1 MVITTPRQAEAFT
14 LPELLIAGFISGL
27 LVVGAGQIMLSQMR
41 TDERMEAAERQK
53 SEWSRASSFIET
65 EAALSQQVITDAG
78 KVNIPTNCGFQA
90 SEFRMALDI
99 RRDLPLVIYAVKSRP
114 TGTLPGN
121 SLWRCGPV
129 INAKGQYDSS
139 EPIQLSLLVDG
150 LDEAAAE
157 TCIPNNGGNNNG
169 FLACSPDKKSLQF
182 TLSLKG
188 LSSRAY
194 SQAAG
199 VHSRVNPL
207 YPRPGEGSLCGGGMY
222 NWAVGS
228 TTGADKLNVPIGA
241 LTSEDEVLMCGKG
254 GGDTITGSNVNDILE
269 CGDGGISGMDACTL
283 YGMAGNERLLGSNQN
298 DTLYGESNTNITA
311 TDTNDELVG
320 RGGNDTL
327 YGGPGQNH
335 YLPGPGNDSVI
346 GGSGLD
352 VVFFKGARS
361 EYSLSSGCSK
371 SSCTVTDNATAS
383 ADGTRPEGSD
393 TLSGV
398 EILIFK
404 DTRID
409 LDP

>member
-1 MVITTPRQAEAFT
+1 MVIPARQAGGFT
-14 LPELLIAGFISGL
+14 LAELLIAGFISGL
-27 LVVGAGQIMLSQMR
+27 LVVGAGQIMLSQLR

-65 EAALSQQVITDAG
+65 EAALSQQVITADS
-78 KVNIPTNCGFQA
+78 KVNVPTSCGFQA
-90 SEFRMALDI
+90 SEFRAALDI
-99 RRDLPLVIYAVKSRP
+99 RRDLPLVIYAVKGRP
-114 TGTLPGN
+114 SGSLVGN

-129 INAKGQYDSS
+129 INEKGQYDSS
-139 EPIQLSLLVDG
+139 KPIELSLLVDG
-150 LDEAAAE
+150 LDETASD
-157 TCIPNNGGNNNG
+157 TCTPNNGERNNG
-169 FLACSPDKKSLQF
+169 LLACSPDKKSLQF

-188 LSSRAY
+188 LSARSY

-228 TTGADKLNVPIGA
+228 TTGADTLSVPIGA

-269 CGDGGISGMDACTL
+269 CGDGGTGGIDACTQS
-283 YGMAGNERLLGSNQN
+283 GMAGNDRLLGSNQN
-298 DTLYGESNTNITA
+298 DTLYGESNTTITA

-320 RGGNDTL
+320 RRGDDKL
-327 YGGPGQNH
+327 YGGPGQNL
-335 YLPGPGNDSVI
+335 YLPGPGSDTI
-346 GGSGLD
+346 DGGSGLD

-361 EYSLSSGCSK
+361 DYTLSAGCSK
-371 SSCTVTDNATAS
+371 SSCTVTDNAAAT
-383 ADGTRPEGSD
+383 ADGTRPEGTDS
-393 TLSGV
+393 LSGV

-404 DTRID
+404 DARID

>member
-1 MVITTPRQAEAFT
+1 MVISTPRQAKGFT

-27 LVVGAGQIMLSQMR
+27 LVMGAGQIMLSQMR

-53 SEWSRASSFIET
+53 SEWSRASSFIEA
-65 EAALSQQVITDAG
+65 EAALSQQVITTAS
-78 KVNIPTNCGFQA
+78 KVNIPSSCGFQTDQ
-90 SEFRMALDI
+90 FRAALDL
-99 RRDLPLVIYAVKSRP
+99 RRDLPLVIYGVKPSES
-114 TGTLPGN
+114 GSLP
-121 SLWRCGPV
+121 SHALWRCGPV
-129 INAKGQYDSS
+129 ITAEGRYDSS
-139 EPIQLSLLVDG
+139 QPIQLAMIVDG
-150 LDEAAAE
+150 LDGDAA
-157 TCIPNNGGNNNG
+157 GNG
-169 FLACSPDKKSLQF
+169 FQASSSDSKSFKFNLA
-182 TLSLKG
+182 LKG
-188 LSSRAY
+188 LSTRAY
-194 SQAAG
+194 SQDAG

-228 TTGADKLNVPIGA
+228 TTGADILSVPIGA

-254 GGDTITGSNVNDILE
+254 GGDTITGSDVSDILE
-269 CGDGGISGMDACTL
+269 CGDGGINGMDACTL
-283 YGMAGNERLLGSNQN
+283 YGMAGNDRLLGSNQN
-298 DTLYGESNTNITA
+298 DTLYGESATNITA
-311 TDTNDELVG
+311 TEANDELVG
-320 RGGNDTL
+320 RVGNDKL
-327 YGGPGQNH
+327 YGGPGQNL
-335 YLPGPGNDSVI
+335 YLPGPGNDTLI

-404 DTRID
+404 DARID